1 LGPLGEPPL
10 PLGNDSHFRAV
21 GWGVAN
27 PKIRVLIG
35 DALKKICRAP
45 RPTPM
50 RREHPAPVVGEVA
63 LPGELNSNATGA
75 SVLSADYHPTAVE
88 QVGHGGDKFAAVAG
102 AGSYD
107 RDKFT
112 EAVFGFVDFFV
123 DVFHRSFSFAVFDSI
138 RNANVQK

>member
-1 LGPLGEPPL
+1 
-10 PLGNDSHFRAV
+10 
-21 GWGVAN
+21 
-27 PKIRVLIG
+27 
-35 DALKKICRAP
+35 
-45 RPTPM
+45 M
-50 RREHPAPVVGEVA
+50 RREHPAPVLGEVV
-63 LPGELNSNATGA
+63 LPGELNSNAAGA

-88 QVGHGGDKFAAVAG
+88 QVGHGGDEFAAVAG

-138 RNANVQK
+138 RNANVQKKFDTPSRWASA

>member
-1 LGPLGEPPL
+1 
-10 PLGNDSHFRAV
+10 
-21 GWGVAN
+21 VAN
-27 PKIRVLIG
+27 PKIRVLIA
-35 DALKKICRAP
+35 DALKKTCRVP

-50 RREHPAPVVGEVA
+50 RREHPAPVLGEVV
-63 LPGELNSNATGA
+63 LPGELNSNAAGA

-88 QVGHGGDKFAAVAG
+88 QVGHGGDEFAAVAG

-123 DVFHRSFSFAVFDSI
+123 DVFHRSFPLLCLTASGMPMFKKKFDTPS
-138 RNANVQK
+138 RWASA